1 MDTSQIGMYQAQAM
15 QTGLHPTAIFGTA
28 RGEEVAK
35 LDLRFLG
42 KDGGESQ
49 AHSKPH
55 RPWGTAWFK
64 ELGLYSLSLN
74 HGALHS

>member
-35 LDLRFLG
+35 LDTCVFWERMVAKVRHTQSPTG
-42 KDGGESQ
+42 HGGQ
-49 AHSKPH
+49 
-55 RPWGTAWFK
+55 
-64 ELGLYSLSLN
+64 
-74 HGALHS
+74 HGSRKLAYTVCH